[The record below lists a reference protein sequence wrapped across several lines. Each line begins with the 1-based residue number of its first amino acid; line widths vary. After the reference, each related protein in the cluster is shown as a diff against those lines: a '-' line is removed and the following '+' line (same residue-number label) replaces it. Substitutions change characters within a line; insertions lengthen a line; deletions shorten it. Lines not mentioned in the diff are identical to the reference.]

1 MILDLQLGSSQ
12 LLPVKEAAELVT
24 CSRDYVTR
32 LARENKITA
41 TLINRQ
47 WLVDIDSLKNFFAF
61 SQYEIAVRKKHLCEI
76 RKNELLVKQEFS
88 EKINSLK
95 INQDQIGTKTAV
107 VSLTL
112 LLCGIGTGL
121 LLNFTNIYIPLDKV
135 ATLAQIPQSVA
146 TNFLYTLTGENE
158 IVVYDEWVSNFGLME
173 RTDKLL
179 MSNGIII
186 FPANVSVSPDQNEIG
201 NLFSDNTEIVMT
213 GINTG
218 FVRADGFQNGRSI
231 PFVKIPHYSEP
242 AVFPDESNHKQP

>member
-1 MILDLQLGSSQ
+1 MIPDLQLGSSQ
-12 LLPVKEAAELVT
+12 LLPVKEAAEFMA

-61 SQYEIAVRKKHLCEI
+61 SQYEMAVRKKHLREI
-76 RKNELLVKQEFS
+76 RKKELLVKQEFS

-121 LLNFTNIYIPLDKV
+121 LLNFTNIYISFDRV
-135 ATLAQIPQSVA
+135 AVLAQIPQGIV
-146 TNFLYTLTGENE
+146 TNFFHTLTGENK

-186 FPANVSVSPDQNEIG
+186 FPANVSPDQNEIG
-201 NLFSDNTEIVMT
+201 NLFSDNTVIEVT

-218 FVRADGFQNGRSI
+218 LVRADDFQNGQPI

>member
-1 MILDLQLGSSQ
+1 MIPDLQLGSSQ
-12 LLPVKEAAELVT
+12 LLPVKEAAEFMA

-41 TLINRQ
+41 TQINRQ
-47 WLVDIDSLKNFFAF
+47 WLIDMDSLKNFFAF
-61 SQYEIAVRKKHLCEI
+61 SQYEMAVRKKHLREI
-76 RKNELLVKQEFS
+76 RKKELLVKQEFS

-121 LLNFTNIYIPLDKV
+121 LLNFTNIYISFDRV
-135 ATLAQIPQSVA
+135 AVLAQIPQGIV
-146 TNFLYTLTGENE
+146 TNFFHTLTGENK

-218 FVRADGFQNGRSI
+218 FVRTDGFQNGRSI

>member
-1 MILDLQLGSSQ
+1 MIPDLQLGSSQ
-12 LLPVKEAAELVT
+12 LLPVKEAAEFMA

-41 TLINRQ
+41 TQINRQ
-47 WLVDIDSLKNFFAF
+47 WLIDMDSLKNFFAF
-61 SQYEIAVRKKHLCEI
+61 SQYEMAVRKKHLREI
-76 RKNELLVKQEFS
+76 RKKELLVKQEFS

-121 LLNFTNIYIPLDKV
+121 LLNFTNIYISFDRV
-135 ATLAQIPQSVA
+135 AVLAQIPQGIV
-146 TNFLYTLTGENE
+146 TNFFHTLTGENK

-186 FPANVSVSPDQNEIG
+186 FPANVSPDQNEIG
-201 NLFSDNTEIVMT
+201 NLFSDNTVIEVT

-218 FVRADGFQNGRSI
+218 LVRADGFQNGRSI

-242 AVFPDESNHKQP
+242 VAFPADSNHKQP

>member
-1 MILDLQLGSSQ
+1 MIPDLQLGSSQ
-12 LLPVKEAAELVT
+12 LLPVKEAAEFMA

-61 SQYEIAVRKKHLCEI
+61 SQYEMAVRKKHLREI
-76 RKNELLVKQEFS
+76 RKKELLVKQEFS

-121 LLNFTNIYIPLDKV
+121 LLNFTNIYISFDRV
-135 ATLAQIPQSVA
+135 AVLAQIPQGIV
-146 TNFLYTLTGENE
+146 TNFFHTLTGENK

-186 FPANVSVSPDQNEIG
+186 FPANVSPDQNEIG
-201 NLFSDNTEIVMT
+201 NLFSDNTVIEVT

-218 FVRADGFQNGRSI
+218 LVRADGFQNGRSI

-242 AVFPDESNHKQP
+242 VAFPADSNHKQP

>member
-95 INQDQIGTKTAV
+95 INQDQIGIKTTAI
-107 VSLTL
+107 SLTL

>member
-1 MILDLQLGSSQ
+1 MIPDLQLGSSQ
-12 LLPVKEAAELVT
+12 LLPVKEAAEFMA

-41 TLINRQ
+41 TQINRQ
-47 WLVDIDSLKNFFAF
+47 WLIDMDSLKNFFAF
-61 SQYEIAVRKKHLCEI
+61 SQYEMAVRKKHLREI
-76 RKNELLVKQEFS
+76 RKKELLVKQEFS

-121 LLNFTNIYIPLDKV
+121 LLKFTNIYISFDRV
-135 ATLAQIPQSVA
+135 AVLAQIPQGIV
-146 TNFLYTLTGENE
+146 TNFFHTLTGENK

-186 FPANVSVSPDQNEIG
+186 FPANVSPDQNEIG
-201 NLFSDNTEIVMT
+201 NLFSDNTVIEVT

-218 FVRADGFQNGRSI
+218 LVRADGFQNGRSI

-242 AVFPDESNHKQP
+242 VAFPADSNHKQP

>member
-1 MILDLQLGSSQ
+1 MIPDLQLGSSQ
-12 LLPVKEAAELVT
+12 LLPVKEAAEFMA

-95 INQDQIGTKTAV
+95 INQDQIGTKTAT
-107 VSLTL
+107 VSLVL

-121 LLNFTNIYIPLDKV
+121 LLNFINIYISFDRV
-135 ATLAQIPQSVA
+135 AVLAQIPQGIV
-146 TNFLYTLTGENE
+146 TNFFHTLTGENK

-186 FPANVSVSPDQNEIG
+186 FPANVSPDQNEIG
-201 NLFSDNTEIVMT
+201 NLFSDNTVIEVT

-218 FVRADGFQNGRSI
+218 LVRADGFQNGRSI

-242 AVFPDESNHKQP
+242 VAFPADSNHKQP

>member
-1 MILDLQLGSSQ
+1 MNPDLQLGSDQ
-12 LLPVKEAAELVT
+12 LLPVREAAKLMA

-32 LARENKITA
+32 LAREDKITA
-41 TLINRQ
+41 TQINHQ
-47 WLVDIDSLKNFFAF
+47 WLIDVDSLKNFFAF
-61 SQYEIAVRKKHLCEI
+61 SQYEIAVRKKHLREI
-76 RKNELLVKQEFS
+76 RKNELLVRQDFS

-95 INQDQIGTKTAV
+95 INLDQIGTKTTAI
-107 VSLTL
+107 SLTL

-146 TNFLYTLTGENE
+146 TNFLYTLTGENK
-158 IVVYDEWVSNFGLME
+158 IIVYDEWVSNFGLME

-186 FPANVSVSPDQNEIG
+186 FPANVSPDQNEIG
-201 NLFSDNTEIVMT
+201 NLFSDNTEIEMT

-218 FVRADGFQNGRSI
+218 FVRTDGFQNGRSI